1 MEVYR
6 SYRARAGG
14 RSRGVEM
21 TDPNAGSSAG
31 LSAVMTFLSSPAVS
45 LPRGVP
51 WRERTNKQRLR
62 MILQATI
69 QLGLLVAALYD
80 LRKRPADQIRGSK
93 RIWALVCGVNY
104 LGLGPIAYFLIGRRR
119 TPR

>member
-1 MEVYR
+1 MK
-6 SYRARAGG
+6 A
-14 RSRGVEM
+14 
-21 TDPNAGSSAG
+21 
-31 LSAVMTFLSSPAVS
+31 PAMS

-51 WRERTNKQRLR
+51 WRERTSGQRLR
-62 MILQATI
+62 FILQAGV

-80 LRKRPADQIRGSK
+80 LRKRRADQARGPK

>member
-1 MEVYR
+1 MK
-6 SYRARAGG
+6 A
-14 RSRGVEM
+14 
-21 TDPNAGSSAG
+21 
-31 LSAVMTFLSSPAVS
+31 PAMS

-51 WRERTNKQRLR
+51 WRERTSGQRLR
-62 MILQATI
+62 FILQAGV

-80 LRKRPADQIRGSK
+80 LRKRRADQVRGPK

>member
-1 MEVYR
+1 MK
-6 SYRARAGG
+6 ARA
-14 RSRGVEM
+14 M
-21 TDPNAGSSAG
+21 
-31 LSAVMTFLSSPAVS
+31 S

-51 WRERTNKQRLR
+51 WRNRTGKQRLR
-62 MILQATI
+62 IILQAGV

-80 LRKRPADQIRGSK
+80 LRKRPADQIRGPK

-119 TPR
+119 SPR

>member
-1 MEVYR
+1 MRVYGTHGA
-6 SYRARAGG
+6 RARD

-21 TDPNAGSSAG
+21 TDPDARSWAG
-31 LSAVMTFLSSPAVS
+31 LSAVAQFLSSPAVN

-51 WRERTNKQRLR
+51 WRERTSGQRLR
-62 MILQATI
+62 IIVQAGV

-80 LRKRPADQIRGSK
+80 LRKRPADQIRGPK
-93 RIWALVCGVNY
+93 RIWAMVCGINY

-119 TPR
+119 PPR

>member
-1 MEVYR
+1 MK
-6 SYRARAGG
+6 
-14 RSRGVEM
+14 SRQLR
-21 TDPNAGSSAG
+21 PSA
-31 LSAVMTFLSSPAVS
+31 AMS

-51 WRERTNKQRLR
+51 WQERTTKQRLR
-62 MILQATI
+62 IILQAGI
-69 QLGLLVAALYD
+69 QLGLLVVALYD
-80 LRKRPADQIRGSK
+80 LRKRPANQVRGPK

>member
-1 MEVYR
+1 MKAPR
-6 SYRARAGG
+6 Q
-14 RSRGVEM
+14 
-21 TDPNAGSSAG
+21 
-31 LSAVMTFLSSPAVS
+31 LLSSRAVS

-51 WRERTNKQRLR
+51 WRERTSGQRLR
-62 MILQATI
+62 IILQAVF

-80 LRKRPADQIRGSK
+80 LRKRPADQIRGPK
-93 RIWALVCGVNY
+93 RIWALVCAMNY